1 MKKLIFILSNL
12 ITGLVVVGL
21 TSLASGDTAQLVQ
34 ILTSANATVKYC
46 DHHTFYDASDNGSIK
61 VVSGVSGKKTY
72 VCGYI
77 LGVGGTATNLN
88 LAEGTGSNCGS
99 SNVQLT
105 PAWQLAAN
113 STTGAD
119 TSTWNGFSTAVAG
132 DDLCVNASAG
142 NSHQLEI
149 WYSTL

>member
-1 MKKLIFILSNL
+1 MTKGTFAAVAASLLGF
-12 ITGLVVVGL
+12 LVL
-21 TSLASGDTAQLVQ
+21 LLWQPQ
-34 ILTSANATVKYC
+34 SAVSALPPSVPPIC
-46 DHHTFYDASDNGSIK
+46 RSHTFYDASDNGEIK
-61 VVSGVSGKKTY
+61 VVSGVANQKIY

-113 STTGAD
+113 STTGYM
-119 TSTWNGFSTAVAG
+119 SGNWSGFVTASAG

-142 NSHQLEI
+142 NAHQAEI
-149 WYSTL
+149 WYIVQP